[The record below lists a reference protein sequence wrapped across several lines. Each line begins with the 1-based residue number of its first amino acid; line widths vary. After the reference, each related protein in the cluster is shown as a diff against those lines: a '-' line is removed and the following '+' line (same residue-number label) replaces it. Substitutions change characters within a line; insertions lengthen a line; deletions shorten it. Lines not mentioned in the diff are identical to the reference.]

1 MDEAWYPS
9 SGLEQ
14 YMQHLLKYPPSG
26 DSANNVLGEKKIAF
40 VPTMGALHQGHIS
53 LVKEAKSLADQVVMS
68 IFVNPTQFES
78 VEDLAKYPRTLNADI
93 QLAEAAGVDLLW
105 TPDVSE
111 IYPDKYKL
119 IDAGELGRIYEG
131 HSRAGHFDG
140 VLTVV
145 NRLFEIVKPDYAI
158 FGEKDFQQLFLIKE
172 FSKRAH
178 PGIEIISGKTIRE
191 DSGLALSSR
200 NVRLSPEE
208 KNSALVISR
217 ALEIGSKQQ
226 SYAEIKSSVLA
237 ELATEI
243 DFKLDY
249 FAIVNPK
256 SLLEVDQSHIG
267 PVQLLLAG
275 WVGSVRLIDNFAAV
289 VGPEGRGN

>member
-1 MDEAWYPS
+1 
-9 SGLEQ
+9 
-14 YMQHLLKYPPSG
+14 MQHLLKYPPSG
-26 DSANNVLGEKKIAF
+26 KSANNVLGEKKIAF

-53 LVKEAKSLADQVVMS
+53 LVKEAKSLADEVVMS

-93 QLAEAAGVDLLW
+93 QLAESAGVDFLW
-105 TPDVSE
+105 TPDVFE

-217 ALEIGSKQQ
+217 ALEIGRKEQ

-256 SLLEVDQSHIG
+256 SLLEVDQSHTG

-289 VGPEGRGN
+289 IGPEGRGN

>member
-1 MDEAWYPS
+1 
-9 SGLEQ
+9 
-14 YMQHLLKYPPSG
+14 MQHLLKYPLSG
-26 DSANNVLGEKKIAF
+26 ESANNVLGEKKIAF

-145 NRLFEIVKPDYAI
+145 NRLFEIVKSDYAI

-226 SYAEIKSSVLA
+226 SYVEIKSRVLA
-237 ELATEI
+237 ELFTEI

-256 SLLEVDQSHIG
+256 SLLEVDQSHTG

>member
-1 MDEAWYPS
+1 
-9 SGLEQ
+9 
-14 YMQHLLKYPPSG
+14 MQHLLKYPPSG
-26 DSANNVLGEKKIAF
+26 DSANNVLGDKKIAF
-40 VPTMGALHQGHIS
+40 VPTMGALHEGHIS
-53 LVKEAKSLADQVVMS
+53 LIKEAKNLAEQVVMS
-68 IFVNPTQFES
+68 IFINPTQFES
-78 VEDLAKYPRTLNADI
+78 VEDLAKYPRTLNEDI

-119 IDAGELGRIYEG
+119 IDAGEVGRIYEG

-145 NRLFEIVKPDYAI
+145 NRLFEIVKPEYAI

-172 FSKRAH
+172 FSRKAH
-178 PGIEIISGKTIRE
+178 PEIEIISGRTIRE
-191 DSGLALSSR
+191 VSGLALSSR

-217 ALEIGSKQQ
+217 ALEMGSKKQ
-226 SYAEIKSSVLA
+226 SYSEIKSSVLA

-243 DFKLDY
+243 DFKMDY

-256 SLLEVDQSHIG
+256 SLLEVDQSHSG

>member
-1 MDEAWYPS
+1 
-9 SGLEQ
+9 
-14 YMQHLLKYPPSG
+14 MQHLLKYPPSG
-26 DSANNVLGEKKIAF
+26 DSANNVLGDKKIAF
-40 VPTMGALHQGHIS
+40 VPTMGALHEGHIS
-53 LVKEAKSLADQVVMS
+53 LVNEAKNLAEQVVMS
-68 IFVNPTQFES
+68 IFINPTQFES
-78 VEDLAKYPRTLNADI
+78 VEDLAKYPRTLNEDI

-111 IYPDKYKL
+111 IYPYKYKL

-145 NRLFEIVKPDYAI
+145 NRLFEIVKPEYAI

-172 FSKRAH
+172 FSRKAH
-178 PGIEIISGKTIRE
+178 PEIEIISGRTIRE
-191 DSGLALSSR
+191 VSGLALSSR

-217 ALEIGSKQQ
+217 ALEMGSKKQ
-226 SYAEIKSSVLA
+226 SYSEIKSSVLA

-243 DFKLDY
+243 DFKMDY

-256 SLLEVDQSHIG
+256 SLLEVDQSHSG

>member
-1 MDEAWYPS
+1 
-9 SGLEQ
+9 
-14 YMQHLLKYPPSG
+14 MQHLLKYPPSG
-26 DSANNVLGEKKIAF
+26 ESANNVLGEKKIAF

-53 LVKEAKSLADQVVMS
+53 LVKEAKSLADEVVMS

-93 QLAEAAGVDLLW
+93 QLAESAGVDFLW

-172 FSKRAH
+172 FSKRVH

-217 ALEIGSKQQ
+217 ALEIGRKEQ

-256 SLLEVDQSHIG
+256 SLLEVDQSHTG

-289 VGPEGRGN
+289 IGPGGRGN

>member
-1 MDEAWYPS
+1 
-9 SGLEQ
+9 
-14 YMQHLLKYPPSG
+14 MQHLLKYPLSG

-191 DSGLALSSR
+191 VSGLALSSR

-226 SYAEIKSSVLA
+226 SYAEIKSSVLG

-256 SLLEVDQSHIG
+256 SLLEVDQSHTG

-289 VGPEGRGN
+289 FGPEGRGN

>member
-1 MDEAWYPS
+1 
-9 SGLEQ
+9 
-14 YMQHLLKYPPSG
+14 MQHLLKYPPSG
-26 DSANNVLGEKKIAF
+26 DSANNVLGDKKIAF
-40 VPTMGALHQGHIS
+40 VPTMGALHEGHIS
-53 LVKEAKSLADQVVMS
+53 LVNEAKNLAEQVVIS
-68 IFVNPTQFES
+68 IFINPTQFES
-78 VEDLAKYPRTLNADI
+78 VEDLAKYPRTLNEDI

-145 NRLFEIVKPDYAI
+145 NRLFEIVKPEYAI

-172 FSKRAH
+172 FSKKAH
-178 PGIEIISGKTIRE
+178 PEIEIISGRTIRE
-191 DSGLALSSR
+191 VSGLALSSR

-217 ALEIGSKQQ
+217 ALEMGSKKQ
-226 SYAEIKSSVLA
+226 SYYEIKSSVLA

-243 DFKLDY
+243 DFKMDY

-256 SLLEVDQSHIG
+256 SLLEVDQSHSG

-289 VGPEGRGN
+289 IGPEGRGN

>member
-1 MDEAWYPS
+1 
-9 SGLEQ
+9 
-14 YMQHLLKYPPSG
+14 MQHLLKYPLSG

-226 SYAEIKSSVLA
+226 SYAEIKSRVLA
-237 ELATEI
+237 ELFTEI

-256 SLLEVDQSHIG
+256 SLLEVDQSHTG

>member
-1 MDEAWYPS
+1 
-9 SGLEQ
+9 
-14 YMQHLLKYPPSG
+14 MQHLLKYPPSG
-26 DSANNVLGEKKIAF
+26 DNANNVLGEKKIAF

-289 VGPEGRGN
+289 IGPEGRGN

>member
-1 MDEAWYPS
+1 
-9 SGLEQ
+9 
-14 YMQHLLKYPPSG
+14 MQHLLKYPPSG

-208 KNSALVISR
+208 KNSALVIFR
-217 ALEIGSKQQ
+217 ALENGSKQQ
-226 SYAEIKSSVLA
+226 SYTEIKSSVMA

-243 DFKLDY
+243 DFRLDY

-289 VGPEGRGN
+289 IGPEGRGN

>member
-1 MDEAWYPS
+1 
-9 SGLEQ
+9 
-14 YMQHLLKYPPSG
+14 MQHLLIYPPSG
-26 DSANNVLGEKKIAF
+26 DSANNVLGDKKIAF
-40 VPTMGALHQGHIS
+40 VPTMGALHEGHIS
-53 LVKEAKSLADQVVMS
+53 LVNEAKNLAEQVVMS
-68 IFVNPTQFES
+68 IFINPTQFES
-78 VEDLAKYPRTLNADI
+78 VEDLAKYPRTLNEDI

-145 NRLFEIVKPDYAI
+145 NRLFEIVKPEYAI

-172 FSKRAH
+172 FSRKAH
-178 PGIEIISGKTIRE
+178 PEIEIISGRTIRE
-191 DSGLALSSR
+191 VSGLALSSR

-217 ALEIGSKQQ
+217 ALEMGSKKQ
-226 SYAEIKSSVLA
+226 SYSEIKSSVLA

-243 DFKLDY
+243 DFKMDY

-256 SLLEVDQSHIG
+256 SLLEVDQSHSG

>member
-1 MDEAWYPS
+1 
-9 SGLEQ
+9 
-14 YMQHLLKYPPSG
+14 MQHLLKYPLSG

-226 SYAEIKSSVLA
+226 SYAEIKSRVLA

-256 SLLEVDQSHIG
+256 SLLEVDQSHTG

-289 VGPEGRGN
+289 IGPEGRGN

>member
-1 MDEAWYPS
+1 
-9 SGLEQ
+9 
-14 YMQHLLKYPPSG
+14 MQHLLKYPLSG
-26 DSANNVLGEKKIAF
+26 ESANNVLGEKKIAF

-78 VEDLAKYPRTLNADI
+78 VEDLAKYPRTLDADI

-217 ALEIGSKQQ
+217 ALEIGNKQQ

-275 WVGSVRLIDNFAAV
+275 WVGSVRLIDNFAAAI
-289 VGPEGRGN
+289 GPEGRGN

>member
-1 MDEAWYPS
+1 
-9 SGLEQ
+9 
-14 YMQHLLKYPPSG
+14 MQHLLKYPLSG
-26 DSANNVLGEKKIAF
+26 ESANHVLGEKKIAF
-40 VPTMGALHQGHIS
+40 GPTMGALHQGHLS
-53 LVKEAKSLADQVVMS
+53 LVKEAKSLADEVVMS

-93 QLAEAAGVDLLW
+93 QLAESAGVDFLW

-172 FSKRAH
+172 FSKRVH

-217 ALEIGSKQQ
+217 ALEIGRKEQ

-243 DFKLDY
+243 DFRLDY

-256 SLLEVDQSHIG
+256 SLLEVDQSHTG

-289 VGPEGRGN
+289 IGPEGRGN

>member
-1 MDEAWYPS
+1 
-9 SGLEQ
+9 
-14 YMQHLLKYPPSG
+14 MQHLLKYPPSG
-26 DSANNVLGEKKIAF
+26 DSANNVLGDKKIAF
-40 VPTMGALHQGHIS
+40 VPTMGALHEGHIS
-53 LVKEAKSLADQVVMS
+53 LIKEAKNLAEQVVMS
-68 IFVNPTQFES
+68 IFINPTQFES
-78 VEDLAKYPRTLNADI
+78 VEDLAKYPRTLNEDI

-145 NRLFEIVKPDYAI
+145 NRLFEIVKPEYAI

-172 FSKRAH
+172 FSKKAH
-178 PGIEIISGKTIRE
+178 PEIEIISGRTIRE
-191 DSGLALSSR
+191 VSGLALSSR

-217 ALEIGSKQQ
+217 ALEMGSKKQ
-226 SYAEIKSSVLA
+226 SYSEIKSSVLA

-243 DFKLDY
+243 DFKMDY

-256 SLLEVDQSHIG
+256 SLLEVDQSHSG

-289 VGPEGRGN
+289 IGPEGRGN

>member
-1 MDEAWYPS
+1 
-9 SGLEQ
+9 
-14 YMQHLLKYPPSG
+14 MQHLLKYPLSG

-53 LVKEAKSLADQVVMS
+53 LVQEAKSLADQVVMS

-226 SYAEIKSSVLA
+226 SYAEIKSRVLA
-237 ELATEI
+237 ELFTEI

-256 SLLEVDQSHIG
+256 SLLEVDQSHTG

>member
-1 MDEAWYPS
+1 
-9 SGLEQ
+9 
-14 YMQHLLKYPPSG
+14 MQHLLKYPPSG
-26 DSANNVLGEKKIAF
+26 ESANNVLGEKKIAF

-145 NRLFEIVKPDYAI
+145 NRLFEIVKPDCAI

-208 KNSALVISR
+208 KNSGLVISR
-217 ALEIGSKQQ
+217 ALENGSKQQ
-226 SYAEIKSSVLA
+226 SYTEIKSSVMA

-243 DFKLDY
+243 DFRLDY

-256 SLLEVDQSHIG
+256 SLLEVDQSHTG

-275 WVGSVRLIDNFAAV
+275 WVGSVRLIDNFAAAI
-289 VGPEGRGN
+289 GPEGRGN

>member
-1 MDEAWYPS
+1 
-9 SGLEQ
+9 
-14 YMQHLLKYPPSG
+14 MQHLLKYPLSG
-26 DSANNVLGEKKIAF
+26 ESANNVLGEKKIAF

-208 KNSALVISR
+208 KNSALIISR

-226 SYAEIKSSVLA
+226 SYAEIKSRVLA
-237 ELATEI
+237 ELFTEI

-256 SLLEVDQSHIG
+256 SLLEVDQSHTG

>member
-1 MDEAWYPS
+1 
-9 SGLEQ
+9 
-14 YMQHLLKYPPSG
+14 MQHLLEYPLG
-26 DSANNVLGEKKIAF
+26 GHIANNVLGEKKIAF

-53 LVKEAKSLADQVVMS
+53 LVKEAKSLADTVVMS

-93 QLAEAAGVDLLW
+93 QLAESAGVDLLW

-145 NRLFEIVKPDYAI
+145 NRLFEIVKPNYAI

-178 PGIEIISGKTIRE
+178 PKIEIISGRTIRE

-208 KNSALVISR
+208 TNSAHVISR
-217 ALEIGSKQQ
+217 ALVMGSKKQ
-226 SYAEIKSSVLA
+226 SYLEIKSSVLA

-289 VGPEGRGN
+289 IEPEGRGN

>member
-1 MDEAWYPS
+1 
-9 SGLEQ
+9 
-14 YMQHLLKYPPSG
+14 MQHLLKYPPSG
-26 DSANNVLGEKKIAF
+26 ESANNVLGEKKIAF

-53 LVKEAKSLADQVVMS
+53 LVKEAKSLADEVVMS

-93 QLAEAAGVDLLW
+93 QLAESAGVDFLW

-217 ALEIGSKQQ
+217 ALEIGRKEQ

-243 DFKLDY
+243 DFRLDY

-275 WVGSVRLIDNFAAV
+275 WVGSVRLIDNFAAAI
-289 VGPEGRGN
+289 GSEGRGN

>member
-1 MDEAWYPS
+1 
-9 SGLEQ
+9 
-14 YMQHLLKYPPSG
+14 MQHLLKYPPSG
-26 DSANNVLGEKKIAF
+26 ESANDVLGEKKIAF

-78 VEDLAKYPRTLNADI
+78 VEDLAKYPRTLDADI

-178 PGIEIISGKTIRE
+178 PGIEIISSKTIRE

-226 SYAEIKSSVLA
+226 SYAEIKSRVLA

-256 SLLEVDQSHIG
+256 SLLEVDQSHTG

>member
-1 MDEAWYPS
+1 
-9 SGLEQ
+9 
-14 YMQHLLKYPPSG
+14 MQHLLKYPPSG

-93 QLAEAAGVDLLW
+93 QLAESAGVDLLW

-226 SYAEIKSSVLA
+226 SYAEIKSRVLA
-237 ELATEI
+237 ELFTEI

-256 SLLEVDQSHIG
+256 SLLEVDQSHTG

>member
-1 MDEAWYPS
+1 
-9 SGLEQ
+9 
-14 YMQHLLKYPPSG
+14 MQHLLKYSLSG
-26 DSANNVLGEKKIAF
+26 ESANHVLGEKKIAF

-53 LVKEAKSLADQVVMS
+53 LVKEAKSLADEVVMS

-93 QLAEAAGVDLLW
+93 QLAESAGVDFLW

-217 ALEIGSKQQ
+217 ALEIGRKEQ

-256 SLLEVDQSHIG
+256 SLLEVDQSHTG

-289 VGPEGRGN
+289 IGPEGRGN

>member
-1 MDEAWYPS
+1 
-9 SGLEQ
+9 
-14 YMQHLLKYPPSG
+14 MQHLLKYPLSG

-53 LVKEAKSLADQVVMS
+53 LVKEAKSLADEVVMS
-68 IFVNPTQFES
+68 IFV
-78 VEDLAKYPRTLNADI
+78 
-93 QLAEAAGVDLLW
+93 
-105 TPDVSE
+105 
-111 IYPDKYKL
+111 
-119 IDAGELGRIYEG
+119 AGELGRIYEG

-217 ALEIGSKQQ
+217 ALEIGRKEQ

-243 DFKLDY
+243 DFRLDY

-267 PVQLLLAG
+267 PVQLLVAG

-289 VGPEGRGN
+289 IGPEGRGN

>member
-1 MDEAWYPS
+1 
-9 SGLEQ
+9 
-14 YMQHLLKYPPSG
+14 MQHLLKYPPSG
-26 DSANNVLGEKKIAF
+26 DSANNVLGDKKIAF
-40 VPTMGALHQGHIS
+40 VPTMGALHEGHIS
-53 LVKEAKSLADQVVMS
+53 LIKEAKNLAEQVVMS
-68 IFVNPTQFES
+68 IFINPTQFES
-78 VEDLAKYPRTLNADI
+78 VEDLAKYPRTLNEDI

-145 NRLFEIVKPDYAI
+145 NRLFEIVKPEYAI
-158 FGEKDFQQLFLIKE
+158 FGEKDFQQLLLIKE
-172 FSKRAH
+172 FSKKAH
-178 PGIEIISGKTIRE
+178 PEIEIISGRTIRE
-191 DSGLALSSR
+191 VSGLALSSR

-217 ALEIGSKQQ
+217 ALEMGSKKQ
-226 SYAEIKSSVLA
+226 SYSEVKSSVLA

-256 SLLEVDQSHIG
+256 SLLEVDQSHSG

>member
-1 MDEAWYPS
+1 
-9 SGLEQ
+9 
-14 YMQHLLKYPPSG
+14 MQHLLKYPLSG

-226 SYAEIKSSVLA
+226 SYAEIKSRVLA
-237 ELATEI
+237 ELSTEI

-289 VGPEGRGN
+289 IGPEGRGN

>member
-1 MDEAWYPS
+1 
-9 SGLEQ
+9 
-14 YMQHLLKYPPSG
+14 MQHLLKYPPSG
-26 DSANNVLGEKKIAF
+26 ESANNVLGEKKIAF

-53 LVKEAKSLADQVVMS
+53 LVKEAKSLADEVVMS

-93 QLAEAAGVDLLW
+93 QLAEAAGVDSLW

-172 FSKRAH
+172 FSKRVH

-217 ALEIGSKQQ
+217 ALEIGRKEQ

-256 SLLEVDQSHIG
+256 SLLEVDQSHTG

-289 VGPEGRGN
+289 IGPEGRGN

>member
-1 MDEAWYPS
+1 
-9 SGLEQ
+9 
-14 YMQHLLKYPPSG
+14 MQHLLKYPPSG
-26 DSANNVLGEKKIAF
+26 DSANNVLGDKKIAF
-40 VPTMGALHQGHIS
+40 VPTMGALHEGHIS
-53 LVKEAKSLADQVVMS
+53 LIKEAKNLAEQVVMS
-68 IFVNPTQFES
+68 IFINPTQFES
-78 VEDLAKYPRTLNADI
+78 VEDLAKYPRTLNEDI

-119 IDAGELGRIYEG
+119 IDAGEVGRIYEG

-145 NRLFEIVKPDYAI
+145 NRLFEIVKPEYAI

-172 FSKRAH
+172 FSRKAH
-178 PGIEIISGKTIRE
+178 PEIEIISGRTIRE
-191 DSGLALSSR
+191 VSGLALSSR

-217 ALEIGSKQQ
+217 ALEMGSKKQ
-226 SYAEIKSSVLA
+226 SYSEIKSSVLA

-243 DFKLDY
+243 DFKMDY

-256 SLLEVDQSHIG
+256 SLLEVDQSHSG

-289 VGPEGRGN
+289 IGPEGRGN

>member
-1 MDEAWYPS
+1 
-9 SGLEQ
+9 
-14 YMQHLLKYPPSG
+14 MQHLLKYPPSG
-26 DSANNVLGEKKIAF
+26 DSANNVLGDKKIAF
-40 VPTMGALHQGHIS
+40 VPTMGALHEGHIS
-53 LVKEAKSLADQVVMS
+53 LVNEAKNLAEQVVMS
-68 IFVNPTQFES
+68 IFINPTQFES
-78 VEDLAKYPRTLNADI
+78 VEDLAKYPRTLNEDI

-145 NRLFEIVKPDYAI
+145 NRLFEIVKPEYAI

-172 FSKRAH
+172 FSKKAH
-178 PGIEIISGKTIRE
+178 PEIEIISGRTIRE
-191 DSGLALSSR
+191 VSGLALSSR

-217 ALEIGSKQQ
+217 ALEMGSKKQ
-226 SYAEIKSSVLA
+226 SYSEVKYSVLA

-256 SLLEVDQSHIG
+256 SLLEVDQSHSG

>member
-1 MDEAWYPS
+1 
-9 SGLEQ
+9 
-14 YMQHLLKYPPSG
+14 MQHLLKYPLSG
-26 DSANNVLGEKKIAF
+26 ESANHVLGEKKIAF

-53 LVKEAKSLADQVVMS
+53 LVKEAKSLADEVVMS

-93 QLAEAAGVDLLW
+93 QLAESAGVDFLW

-172 FSKRAH
+172 FSKRVH

-217 ALEIGSKQQ
+217 ALEIGRKEQ

-243 DFKLDY
+243 DFRLDY

-289 VGPEGRGN
+289 IGPEGRGN

>member
-1 MDEAWYPS
+1 
-9 SGLEQ
+9 
-14 YMQHLLKYPPSG
+14 MQHLLKYPLNG
-26 DSANNVLGEKKIAF
+26 GSAIDGMGEKKIAF

-53 LVKEAKSLADQVVMS
+53 LVKEAKSLADEVVMS

-93 QLAEAAGVDLLW
+93 QLAESAGVDFLW

-217 ALEIGSKQQ
+217 ALEIGRKEQ

-243 DFKLDY
+243 DFRLDY

-256 SLLEVDQSHIG
+256 SLLEVDQSHTG

-289 VGPEGRGN
+289 IGPEGRGN

>member
-1 MDEAWYPS
+1 
-9 SGLEQ
+9 
-14 YMQHLLKYPPSG
+14 MQHLLIYPPSG
-26 DSANNVLGEKKIAF
+26 DSANNVLGDKKIAF
-40 VPTMGALHQGHIS
+40 VPTMGALHEGHIS
-53 LVKEAKSLADQVVMS
+53 LVNEAKNLAEQVVMS
-68 IFVNPTQFES
+68 IFINPTQFES
-78 VEDLAKYPRTLNADI
+78 VEDLAKYPRTLNEDI

-145 NRLFEIVKPDYAI
+145 NRLFEIVKPEYAI

-172 FSKRAH
+172 FSRKAH
-178 PGIEIISGKTIRE
+178 PEIEIISGRTIRE
-191 DSGLALSSR
+191 VSGLALSSR
-200 NVRLSPEE
+200 NVRLSPED

-217 ALEIGSKQQ
+217 ALEMGSKKQ
-226 SYAEIKSSVLA
+226 SYSEIKSSVLA

-243 DFKLDY
+243 DFKMDY

-256 SLLEVDQSHIG
+256 SLLEVDQSHSG

>member
-1 MDEAWYPS
+1 
-9 SGLEQ
+9 
-14 YMQHLLKYPPSG
+14 MQHLLKYPPSG
-26 DSANNVLGEKKIAF
+26 DSANDVLGEKKIAF

-226 SYAEIKSSVLA
+226 SYAEIKSRVLA

-275 WVGSVRLIDNFAAV
+275 WVGSVRLIDNFAAAI
-289 VGPEGRGN
+289 GPEGRGN

>member
-1 MDEAWYPS
+1 
-9 SGLEQ
+9 
-14 YMQHLLKYPPSG
+14 MQHLLKYPPSG

-53 LVKEAKSLADQVVMS
+53 LVKEAKSLADEVVMS

-93 QLAEAAGVDLLW
+93 QLAESAGVDFLW

-217 ALEIGSKQQ
+217 ALEIGRKEQ

-243 DFKLDY
+243 DFRLDY

-275 WVGSVRLIDNFAAV
+275 WVGSVRLIDNFAAAI
-289 VGPEGRGN
+289 GSEGRGN

>member
-1 MDEAWYPS
+1 
-9 SGLEQ
+9 
-14 YMQHLLKYPPSG
+14 MQHLLKYPPSG
-26 DSANNVLGEKKIAF
+26 DSANNVLGDKKIAF
-40 VPTMGALHQGHIS
+40 VPTMGALHEGHIS
-53 LVKEAKSLADQVVMS
+53 LIKEAKNLAEQVVMS
-68 IFVNPTQFES
+68 IFINPTQFES
-78 VEDLAKYPRTLNADI
+78 VEDLAKYPRTLNEDI
-93 QLAEAAGVDLLW
+93 QLVEAAGVDLLW

-145 NRLFEIVKPDYAI
+145 NRLFEIVKPEYAI

-172 FSKRAH
+172 FSKKAH
-178 PGIEIISGKTIRE
+178 PEIEIISGRTIRE
-191 DSGLALSSR
+191 VSGLALSSR

-217 ALEIGSKQQ
+217 ALEMGSKKQ
-226 SYAEIKSSVLA
+226 SYSEVKSSVLA

-256 SLLEVDQSHIG
+256 SLLEVDQSHSG

>member
-1 MDEAWYPS
+1 
-9 SGLEQ
+9 
-14 YMQHLLKYPPSG
+14 MQHLLKYPLNG
-26 DSANNVLGEKKIAF
+26 GSAIDGMGEKKIAF

-53 LVKEAKSLADQVVMS
+53 LVKEAKSLADEVVMS

-93 QLAEAAGVDLLW
+93 QLAESAGVDFLW

-217 ALEIGSKQQ
+217 ALEIGRKEQ

-243 DFKLDY
+243 DFRLDY

-275 WVGSVRLIDNFAAV
+275 WVGSVRLIDNFAAAI
-289 VGPEGRGN
+289 GSEGRGN